1 MITKK
6 QRLII
11 GGSIVLICLLL
22 LLWILLTLRKPVITE
37 DVVVS
42 QPTENV
48 IENNQVNVQDQD
60 LDAVAVES
68 IEKRQKTASINSLS
82 KTFVERYGSYSN
94 EANFENLKDVI
105 SMMAPEFAEYT
116 QNIIDTSKSPDEY
129 YGITTRVITVNV
141 EELDEVVG
149 SAVVVL
155 NTQREESKVSVSN
168 RSVWY
173 QKIRI
178 EFLKMSGVWKVVSA
192 SWL

>member
-11 GGSIVLICLLL
+11 GGSIVLICLLI
-22 LLWILLTLRKPVITE
+22 LLWILLTLRKPVVTDGVVVTQPTE
-37 DVVVS
+37 DVV
-42 QPTENV
+42 
-48 IENNQVNVQDQD
+48 ENNRVNVQDQD
-60 LDAVAVES
+60 LDAVAVEN

-105 SMMAPEFAEYT
+105 LMMAPEFAEYT

-141 EELDEVVG
+141 EELDEVAG

>member
-11 GGSIVLICLLL
+11 GGSIVLICLLI
-22 LLWILLTLRKPVITE
+22 LLWILLTLRKPVVTDGVVVTQPTE
-37 DVVVS
+37 DVV
-42 QPTENV
+42 
-48 IENNQVNVQDQD
+48 ENNRVNVQDQD
-60 LDAVAVES
+60 LDAVAVEN

-105 SMMAPEFAEYT
+105 LMMAPEFAEYT

-141 EELDEVVG
+141 EELDEVAG

-168 RSVWY
+168 TSVWY